1 METIKI
7 KAKYQLTVGLGLDTI
22 IREIAAL
29 RGNVPISEVA
39 YDYLLIGLRTAAKEE
54 LDLLRG
60 AVANQQAFIGHNIKS
75 SAVEKDFTQTIG
87 RSSAYKNAND
97 ERPLVVNDIALEAVA
112 EKIIQQERL
121 QNKKPA

>member
-29 RGNVPISEVA
+29 RGNAPISEVA

-54 LDLLRG
+54 LDLLRD
-60 AVANQQAFIGHNIKS
+60 AVANQQAFIGHKAMRS
-75 SAVEKDFTQTIG
+75 DAEAEVTQTI
-87 RSSAYKNAND
+87 ANKNAND
-97 ERPLVVNDIALEAVA
+97 ERPLVINDIALEAVA
-112 EKIIQQERL
+112 EKIIQQERFR
-121 QNKKPA
+121 NKKPE

>member
-29 RGNVPISEVA
+29 RGNAPISEVA

-54 LDLLRG
+54 LDLLRD
-60 AVANQQAFIGHNIKS
+60 AVANQQSFIGHKTRRP
-75 SAVEKDFTQTIG
+75 AVEKEFTQTI
-87 RSSAYKNAND
+87 ANKNAND
-97 ERPLVVNDIALEAVA
+97 ERPLVINDIALEAVA
-112 EKIIQQERL
+112 EKIIQQERF
-121 QNKKPA
+121 QNKKPE

>member
-54 LDLLRG
+54 LDLLRD
-60 AVANQQAFIGHNIKS
+60 AVENQQAFIGRKTKS
-75 SAVEKDFTQTIG
+75 SAVEKDFTQTIP
-87 RSSAYKNAND
+87 YKNAND
-97 ERPLVVNDIALEAVA
+97 ERPLVMNDIALEAVA
-112 EKIIQQERL
+112 NKIIQQERL

>member
-75 SAVEKDFTQTIG
+75 SAVEKDFTQTIP
-87 RSSAYKNAND
+87 YKNAND
-97 ERPLVVNDIALEAVA
+97 ERPLVMNDIALEAVA
-112 EKIIQQERL
+112 NKIIQQERL